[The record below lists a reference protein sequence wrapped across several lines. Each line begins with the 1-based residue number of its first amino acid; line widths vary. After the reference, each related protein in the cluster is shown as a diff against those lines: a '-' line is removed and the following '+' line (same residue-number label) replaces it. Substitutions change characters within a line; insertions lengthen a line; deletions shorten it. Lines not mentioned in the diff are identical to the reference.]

1 MSLGSLISE
10 ARTNAGM
17 TIDDLAKRTNI
28 RATMLRE
35 FEADNFYTAG
45 GETYAKGHLRQI
57 ASILKIDSDVL
68 IHAYENEQAADK
80 RPIYDQL
87 VEYNAAEPR
96 PVRRNVNTKQLMIIS
111 VLSILVIIGGSV
123 VYTNLHSSTPKVE
136 STPSEKPSPTP
147 TAKAT
152 DVPTSSAKPTPF
164 ATVSSGNGVKVV
176 LKEVTGVSWI
186 NVTDATGTTLFS
198 GRMNVGDERTFT
210 SDKEINARL
219 GNAGGLEVTV
229 NGKKQ
234 PSLGAA
240 GEVVTVSY
248 GVNS

>member
-17 TIDDLAKRTNI
+17 TIDDLAQKTNI
-28 RATMLRE
+28 RASMLRE
-35 FEADNFYTAG
+35 FEADNFYSAG
-45 GETYAKGHLRQI
+45 GATYAKGHLRQI
-57 ASILKIDSDVL
+57 AAKLKMNPEILLTAYDS
-68 IHAYENEQAADK
+68 EQVAEQ
-80 RPIYDQL
+80 RPIYDRL
-87 VEYNAAEPR
+87 VEYNAAEPK
-96 PVRRNVNTKQLMIIS
+96 PTRRNVNTRQLIVIS

-123 VYTNLHSSTPKVE
+123 VYTNLHSSSTKVE
-136 STPSEKPSPTP
+136 VKPSASPEPTESIKPSPSVTP
-147 TAKAT
+147 T
-152 DVPTSSAKPTPF
+152 PY
-164 ATVSSGNGVKVV
+164 ATVSSGMGVKVV
-176 LKEVTGVSWI
+176 LKAVSGVSWI

-210 SDKEINARL
+210 TDKQINARL

-234 PSLGAA
+234 DSLGAV
-240 GEVVTVSY
+240 GEVVSVSY